1 MALEN
6 ASPVVDLESPEALR
20 VFFRIAQAW
29 GLSRVERL
37 MLLGVDEITFAAFEA
52 GELTAKLDDAT
63 TARLSHIFAI
73 YSALQVLLPIPER
86 ADAWIK
92 QPNSAPLFG
101 GARALDRMVSGQFA
115 DLALVRQYLDAQLYA

>member
-1 MALEN
+1 
-6 ASPVVDLESPEALR
+6 
-20 VFFRIAQAW
+20 
-29 GLSRVERL
+29 